1 MTVAA
6 NHVIGF
12 SRRSHKNLIAP
23 HSENQRS
30 QSWALGANVE
40 DAREEAMTSA
50 SGGGRHP
57 SSRDQAV
64 SSPRAVSAPNA
75 AECGLTRAAVT
86 PHGPCCQR
94 PKVGWA

>member
-1 MTVAA
+1 VTVAA

-57 SSRDQAV
+57 SSRDQATALNFPDFWV
-64 SSPRAVSAPNA
+64 LMSGFPGRGYDLA
-75 AECGLTRAAVT
+75 AC
-86 PHGPCCQR
+86 
-94 PKVGWA
+94 